1 MTIDIKQFHQVF
13 FDEVAEHLA
22 TLESQL
28 LEMGAR
34 APDSGQLNA
43 VFREVHSIKGSAA
56 TFGFADL
63 AQLSHLLESLL
74 DQVRKGQMAW
84 RYDLLDIFL
93 GAGDA
98 LKAMLAFH
106 RGEGDVTPEAMAATC
121 RQLEL
126 LSSSIEGGAVSG
138 GTQDQDDP
146 ESGYGF
152 FVEPVSSPTADL
164 NNAAATADG
173 MRRDAARVA
182 DATMRVGVERVDQM
196 IDLLGELVITQSS
209 LLQAAVT
216 LDPIQH
222 ERLHSGLAQLERNT
236 RDLQAAMLSLRMA
249 PIALAF
255 SRFPRV
261 VRELSRALGKQAQL
275 KIIGEGTELDK
286 RLIERIVDPLT
297 HLVRN
302 SLDHGIEMPES
313 RIAQGKPVV
322 GTITLHAYHQG
333 GNIVIEAG
341 DDGAGLDRQRIL
353 SRAREL
359 GLVVQEQMDDQAV
372 WQLIFE
378 PGFSTADHVTE
389 ISGRGIGMDVA
400 RRNIEELG
408 GRLEIEATAGEGTRI
423 TLRLPLTLAILDGI
437 SVGVGDETFIIPI
450 HGVVESLQASPRMI
464 RRLPGTGRLLRVRGE
479 DLPIISLH
487 EAFGIPSAVQ
497 ALDPGIAVIVDAGGN
512 QAALFIDT
520 LGAQHQVVIK
530 SLATN
535 YRRVPG
541 VAAATIMG
549 DGRVAM
555 ILDVA
560 ALVAMARARSPLP
573 AAA

>member
-1 MTIDIKQFHQVF
+1 MTIDIKQFHRVF

-28 LEMGAR
+28 LAMGAR
-34 APDSGQLNA
+34 APDFGQLNA

-63 AQLSHLLESLL
+63 AQLAHLFENLL
-74 DQVRKGQMAW
+74 DQVRKGRLAW
-84 RYDLLDIFL
+84 HHDLLDIFL

-98 LKAMLAFH
+98 LKGMLAFH
-106 RGEGDVTPEAMAATC
+106 RGEGGAAPETMAATC

-126 LSSSIEGGAVSG
+126 LSSSIEGAAVPG
-138 GTQDQDDP
+138 CVQNQGDP
-146 ESGYGF
+146 EGEYGF
-152 FVEPVSSPTADL
+152 FVEPVQPAIADL
-164 NNAAATADG
+164 NDAAAAADCMGRDTA
-173 MRRDAARVA
+173 RAE
-182 DATMRVGVERVDQM
+182 ATMRVGVERVDQM

-209 LLQAAVT
+209 LLQAAAI
-216 LDPIQH
+216 LDPIRY
-222 ERLHSGLAQLERNT
+222 ERLHSALAQLERNT
-236 RDLQAAMLSLRMA
+236 NDLQAAMLSLRMA
-249 PIALAF
+249 PVALAF

-261 VRELSRALGKQAQL
+261 VRELSRSLGKQAQL

-302 SLDHGIEMPES
+302 SLDHGIEMPAS
-313 RIAQGKPVV
+313 RIAQGKPAV
-322 GTITLHAYHQG
+322 GSITLHAYHQG
-333 GNIVIEAG
+333 GNIVIEVG

-353 SRAREL
+353 SRAGEL
-359 GLVVQEQMDDQAV
+359 GLVVRERMDDQEV

-378 PGFSTADHVTE
+378 PGFSTVDHVTE

-400 RRNIEELG
+400 KRNIEELG
-408 GRLEIEATAGEGTRI
+408 GRLEIETMAGEGTRI

-450 HGVVESLQASPRMI
+450 HGVVESLQASPGMVRH
-464 RRLPGTGRLLRVRGE
+464 LPGTGHLLQVRGE

-487 EAFGIPSAVQ
+487 EVFGIPSAVQ
-497 ALDPGIAVIVDAGGN
+497 ALDQGIAVIVDAGGS
-512 QAALFIDT
+512 QAALFIDA

-530 SLATN
+530 SLTTN

-560 ALVAMARARSPLP
+560 ALVAMARARSPLS